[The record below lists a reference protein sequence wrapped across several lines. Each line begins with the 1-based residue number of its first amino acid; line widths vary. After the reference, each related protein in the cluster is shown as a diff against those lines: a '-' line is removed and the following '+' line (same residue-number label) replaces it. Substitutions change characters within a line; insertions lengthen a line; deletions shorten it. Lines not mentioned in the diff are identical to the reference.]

1 MIQFI
6 NENTEIPVLHKR
18 RLSQWIKSTA
28 EEYGRKTG
36 DITYIFCSEEK
47 ILEINLQYLNHDYFT
62 DIITFDYSEKNVISG
77 DIFISPETL
86 KTNAIQFNVTF
97 EEELLRIIIHGILH
111 LCGQDD
117 KTPES
122 KLQMTAK
129 EDKALNVY
137 KNMMF

>member
-6 NENTEIPVLHKR
+6 NENTEISVLHKR
-18 RLSQWIKSTA
+18 RLTQWIKSTA

-47 ILEINLQYLNHDYFT
+47 ILEINRQYLNHDYFT

-77 DIFISPETL
+77 DIFISPDTL
-86 KTNAIQFNVTF
+86 KTNAIEFNVTF

-129 EDKALNVY
+129 EDKALNAY

>member
-18 RLSQWIKSTA
+18 RLTQWIKSTA

-86 KTNAIQFNVTF
+86 KTNAIQFNVTY

>member
-6 NENTEIPVLHKR
+6 NENTEVPVLHKR
-18 RLSQWIKSTA
+18 KLTQWIKLTA
-28 EEYGRKTG
+28 AAYGKKAG
-36 DITYIFCSEEK
+36 DISYIFCSEEK
-47 ILEINLQYLNHDYFT
+47 ILEINRQYLNHDYFT

-86 KTNAIQFNVTF
+86 KSNAADFNVTF

-122 KLQMTAK
+122 KELMTSK
-129 EDKALNVY
+129 EDKALNAYQSMV
-137 KNMMF
+137 N

>member
-6 NENTEIPVLHKR
+6 NENTEIPVVHKR
-18 RLSQWIKSTA
+18 RLTQWIKSTA

-47 ILEINLQYLNHDYFT
+47 ILEINRQYLNHDYFT
-62 DIITFDYSEKNVISG
+62 DIITFDYSEKNIISG

-117 KTPES
+117 KTPDS

-129 EDKALNVY
+129 EDKALNAY

>member
-6 NENTEIPVLHKR
+6 NENTEIPVVHKR
-18 RLSQWIKSTA
+18 RLTQWIKSTA

-36 DITYIFCSEEK
+36 DITYIFCCEEK
-47 ILEINLQYLNHDYFT
+47 ILEINRQYLNHDYFT
-62 DIITFDYSEKNVISG
+62 DIITFDYSEKNIISG

-129 EDKALNVY
+129 EDKALNAY

>member
-18 RLSQWIKSTA
+18 RLTQWIKSTA

-36 DITYIFCSEEK
+36 DVTYIFCSEEK
-47 ILEINLQYLNHDYFT
+47 ILEINRQYLNHDYFT

-86 KTNAIQFNVTF
+86 KTNAIQFNVTY

>member
-6 NENTEIPVLHKR
+6 NENTEIPVVHKR

-62 DIITFDYSEKNVISG
+62 DIITFDYSEKNIISG

>member
-18 RLSQWIKSTA
+18 RLTQWIKSTA

-47 ILEINLQYLNHDYFT
+47 ILEINMQYLNHDYFT

-86 KTNAIQFNVTF
+86 KTNAIQFNVTY

>member
-18 RLSQWIKSTA
+18 RLTQWIKSTA